1 MVNIKAKT
9 INEII
14 LYLYCFI
21 EVNSKNGKFEETY
34 PDFRR
39 ELRKSG
45 KEYLDSDYDKYIE
58 GILYK
63 DLEKIYDL
71 SYNKKLEF
79 SLEEVDN
86 FSSHESIV
94 RKKCDEVKTQFKATK
109 KLTNYLIDNNKEKP
123 TNLTSLINKELEV
136 LALNYHS
143 PSFEELSDGF
153 FRKKSNLI
161 NLPSSIIF
169 KLFYLNTL
177 KKKDIFAVHS
187 SLIGNILQTEY
198 KVNSSKLEIFGKPI
212 LKLAFKIII
221 LRCLELKCLFSAFDI
236 NEFWFNPLE
245 GLKLWEVSS
254 IEYYGNKI
262 HHILRCD
269 DCHEEVEYYF
279 ESFFKSS
286 SVRQESEFVCP
297 NCGKHYTYSQL
308 KRIYEKN
315 LAKAYKDNQE
325 ER

>member
-1 MVNIKAKT
+1 MVDIKAKT

-34 PDFRR
+34 PNFRR

-63 DLEKIYDL
+63 DLEKIYNL

-109 KLTNYLIDNNKEKP
+109 KLTNYLIYNNKEKP

-143 PSFEELSDGF
+143 PSFEVLSDDF

-254 IEYYGNKI
+254 IENYGNKI

-279 ESFFKSS
+279 ENFFKSS

-297 NCGKHYTYSQL
+297 KCGKHYTYSQL
-308 KRIYEKN
+308 IRIYEKN